1 MAAGGLTAGT
11 ITWTTPDGTQRSGTI
26 IGGDI
31 DVPNAPAVAIPI
43 TGGTIEGT
51 TTGSSQTPL
60 SMTGTLTTTGTLT
73 GSVIRNASIQN
84 ALIQSLVVK
93 TASPNQSQI
102 DGLNV
107 QLERM
112 TGNKTGDMTTLTA
125 AVTKAAGDVTD
136 IETKM
141 AQQRQAINQA
151 KNKFAEADRNEQL
164 ANRTPFEAE
173 VASGTADPDSYAPA
187 DLTSV
192 DPVMQVSISVIGE
205 GVIQLR
211 GPIRGINEIRT
222 MINQI
227 DSPLG
232 QVKVGLFTIQINGED
247 GARMDEVAAR
257 LEGYIDLSRCL
268 TNQSLQLL
276 RRAVQETAGQVI
288 NESGHQHSQH
298 RQIDRDRKY
307 VYSFFG
313 RDFVDELY
321 EMDSEFLRTENK
333 LLSIHAMDTVS
344 LPQATFVL
352 ALAKNSIRE
361 RILDRFMELVQ
372 TELPVAEY
380 SQRRTAGMLKKSRD
394 ISEFRRLISIPGF
407 PKNPERAL
415 ASYKQKEQQKYC
427 KKSAEIYRFNNLMNF
442 FRADVYNDDTMTPV
456 QREFIRLAQI
466 FNSQMIAEI
475 ELKQRVIERALIQDS
490 AGDEDQ
496 QRREARADH
505 AESLRLL
512 KKANWDRTEEL
523 IMINAEINSTLVE
536 RLDTIKAMQRQ
547 FKKDLSSFGIYKA
560 VDFIWSI

>member
-1 MAAGGLTAGT
+1 M
-11 ITWTTPDGTQRSGTI
+11 
-26 IGGDI
+26 
-31 DVPNAPAVAIPI
+31 
-43 TGGTIEGT
+43 
-51 TTGSSQTPL
+51 
-60 SMTGTLTTTGTLT
+60 
-73 GSVIRNASIQN
+73 
-84 ALIQSLVVK
+84 K

-257 LEGYIDLSRCL
+257 LEGYIDLSRFL